1 VDKNSKIPPIDRS
14 VLLES
19 DLDKDPIKQ
28 FNKWYK
34 EALSFDVPEADT
46 MTLSTS
52 TQDGRPSSR
61 IVLLKGA
68 TEQGF
73 IFYTNYQSRKGLEIA
88 QNPFG
93 AINIFWKEIKRQ
105 VRIEGIIER
114 IDLELSDKYFSSRPR
129 GSQIGAWASPQSNKI
144 SNREILDQRAKD
156 MEKKFKDRE
165 IPRPKQW
172 GGYSLIPE
180 LVEFWQYRQN
190 RLHDR
195 IQYTLSKEG
204 KWLME
209 RLAP

>member
-1 VDKNSKIPPIDRS
+1 MDKNSKIHSIDNS
-14 VLLES
+14 ELLES

-28 FNKWYK
+28 FNKWFK
-34 EALSFDVPEADT
+34 EALSFNVPEADAI
-46 MTLSTS
+46 TLATS
-52 TQDGRPSSR
+52 TQDGRPSTR
-61 IVLLKGA
+61 IVLLKVV
-68 TEQGF
+68 TETGF
-73 IFYTNYQSRKGLEIA
+73 IFFSNYQSRKGLEIE

-105 VRIEGIIER
+105 VRVEGIIER
-114 IDLELSDKYFSSRPR
+114 IDGKFSDKYFTSRPR

-144 SNREILDQRAKD
+144 ANREILDQRAK
-156 MEKKFKDRE
+156 ELEIKFKDRE

-180 LVEFWQYRQN
+180 LIEFWQYRQN
-190 RLHDR
+190 RMHDR
-195 IQYTLSKEG
+195 IQYTLNKDG

>member
-1 VDKNSKIPPIDRS
+1 MDKNSKIPPIDRS

>member
-1 VDKNSKIPPIDRS
+1 MKIPPIDS
-14 VLLES
+14 SELVES

-34 EALSFDVPEADT
+34 EALSFNVPEADA
-46 MTLSTS
+46 MTLATS

-68 TEQGF
+68 TKNGF
-73 IFYTNYQSRKGLEIA
+73 IFFTNYQSRKGLEIA

-114 IDLELSDKYFSSRPR
+114 IDGKFSDKYFTSRPR

-144 SNREILDQRAKD
+144 ANREILDQRAR
-156 MEKKFKDRE
+156 ELEIKFKDRE

-180 LVEFWQYRQN
+180 LVEFWQHRQN

>member
-1 VDKNSKIPPIDRS
+1 MKIHPIDS
-14 VLLES
+14 SELLES

-34 EALSFDVPEADT
+34 EALSFNIPEADA
-46 MTLSTS
+46 MTLATS

-68 TEQGF
+68 TKNGF
-73 IFYTNYQSRKGLEIA
+73 IFFTNYQSRKGLEIA

-114 IDLELSDKYFSSRPR
+114 IDGEFSDKYFTSRPR

-144 SNREILDQRAKD
+144 ANREILDQRAR
-156 MEKKFKDRE
+156 ELEIKFKDRE

-180 LVEFWQYRQN
+180 LVEFWQHRQN

>member
-1 VDKNSKIPPIDRS
+1 MKKHSGYS
-14 VLLES
+14 SELLES
-19 DLDKDPIKQ
+19 DLDNDPIKQ

-34 EALSFDVPEADT
+34 EALSFNVLEVDA
-46 MTLSTS
+46 MTLATS

-68 TEQGF
+68 TKNGF
-73 IFYTNYQSRKGLEIA
+73 IFFTNYQSRKGLEIA

-93 AINIFWKEIKRQ
+93 AINIFWKEIKQQ

-114 IDLELSDKYFSSRPR
+114 IDGEFSDKYFSSRPR

-144 SNREILDQRAKD
+144 ANREILNQRAKD
-156 MEKKFKDRE
+156 LEKKFKDRE

-195 IQYTLSKEG
+195 IQYTLNKNG

>member
-34 EALSFDVPEADT
+34 EALSFDVPEADA

-68 TEQGF
+68 TEHGF

-88 QNPFG
+88 QNHFG

-114 IDLELSDKYFSSRPR
+114 IDPELSDKYFSSRPR
-129 GSQIGAWASPQSNKI
+129 GSQIGAWVSPQSNKI
-144 SNREILDQRAKD
+144 ENRRILDQRAKD
-156 MEKKFKDRE
+156 LEIKFKDRE